1 MNHAF
6 LIMAYNN
13 PSLLGRICHRL
24 EADNHFLFV
33 HIDKKTELVS
43 FRNACQGIHNLI
55 LLGDEERMV
64 TNWGGVFATCN
75 RDLTHKEGY
84 TTFLAHGLPSFDK
97 WCRLSLSK

>member
-33 HIDKKTELVS
+33 NIDNKSELVQ
-43 FRNACQGIHNLI
+43 FRNTCQGIHNLYV
-55 LLGDEERMV
+55 LGYEVRIV
-64 TNWGGVFATCN
+64 
-75 RDLTHKEGY
+75 
-84 TTFLAHGLPSFDK
+84 
-97 WCRLSLSK
+97 